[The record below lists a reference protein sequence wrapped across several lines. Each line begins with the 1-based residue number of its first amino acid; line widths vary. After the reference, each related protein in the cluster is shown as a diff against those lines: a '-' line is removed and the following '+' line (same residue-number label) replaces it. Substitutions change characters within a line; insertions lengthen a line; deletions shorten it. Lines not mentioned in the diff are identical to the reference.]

1 MVIWY
6 YKYNCDKG
14 QIGLFAIYI
23 HRYLL
28 VLISIPSDWNLRM
41 SKSSIGINYPSDY
54 WWCLKKQ
61 HTVTGSVGSSFSIDC
76 PWWNRNITG
85 GSLTGSTLIVMMS
98 FVEVGVISGSG
109 CSSYIVKLTY
119 CIPEQSWQGM
129 YTKLEYK
136 RRMYNEM
143 CCPPCFIF

>member
-1 MVIWY
+1 MVIGY
-6 YKYNCDKG
+6 YKYNCDIA

-23 HRYLL
+23 HWYLL
-28 VLISIPSDWNLRM
+28 VLIYIIVMKNSWWLKRQFPLRM

-54 WWCLKKQ
+54 WWCLKEQ

-85 GSLTGSTLIVMMS
+85 GSLTGSTLIVMTS

-136 RRMYNEM
+136 RRNV
-143 CCPPCFIF
+143 

>member
-1 MVIWY
+1 MWQRANWIICNIYTPVFTSSYIIVKKNSW
-6 YKYNCDKG
+6 
-14 QIGLFAIYI
+14 GLKRQF
-23 HRYLL
+23 RLL
-28 VLISIPSDWNLRM
+28 M

-61 HTVTGSVGSSFSIDC
+61 HTVTGSVESLFSIEC
-76 PWWNRNITG
+76 PWWKRNITG
-85 GSLTGSTLIVMMS
+85 GSLTGSTLIVMTS

-119 CIPEQSWQGM
+119 CIPEQSWQGL

-136 RRMYNEM
+136 KRNV
-143 CCPPCFIF
+143 